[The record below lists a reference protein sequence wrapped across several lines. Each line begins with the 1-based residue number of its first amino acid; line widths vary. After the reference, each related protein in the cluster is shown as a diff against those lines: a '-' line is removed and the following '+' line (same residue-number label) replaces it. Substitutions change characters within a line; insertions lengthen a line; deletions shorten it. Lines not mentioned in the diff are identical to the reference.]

1 MKNNT
6 VISVFFGL
14 PNVMFLL
21 VIKSSYVG
29 SILWYF
35 SKNNTVTLKQ
45 YKNSDLPTPF
55 QNETEIGNKTIFRP
69 HMQNE
74 KKVNRIPGS
83 TTSKMRLK
91 SGTRLF
97 LGLICKMKKKLIEF
111 QGVPQS
117 KTAGNPRQ
125 NRKRKRTK
133 TSTCKTNKQMPRS
146 T

>member
-1 MKNNT
+1 M
-6 VISVFFGL
+6 
-14 PNVMFLL
+14 MFLL

-74 KKVNRIPGS
+74 KK
-83 TTSKMRLK
+83 
-91 SGTRLF
+91 
-97 LGLICKMKKKLIEF
+97 KLIEF
-111 QGVPQS
+111 QGVPLP
-117 KTAGNPRQ
+117 K
-125 NRKRKRTK
+125 
-133 TSTCKTNKQMPRS
+133 
-146 T
+146 